1 MVMLDEIFQ
10 QGDSNFS
17 ILWNMK
23 ALKPLIIVFPLP
35 IAEECPL
42 TKTDTVL

>member
-1 MVMLDEIFQ
+1 MLDEIFQ
-10 QGDSNFS
+10 QNDSNIR

-23 ALKPLIIVFPLP
+23 ALKPLIIVFPL

-42 TKTDTVL
+42 TQTDAVL

>member
-1 MVMLDEIFQ
+1 MLDELFQ
-10 QGDSNFS
+10 QNDSNIRIF
-17 ILWNMK
+17 WNMK

-42 TKTDTVL
+42 TQTDAVL